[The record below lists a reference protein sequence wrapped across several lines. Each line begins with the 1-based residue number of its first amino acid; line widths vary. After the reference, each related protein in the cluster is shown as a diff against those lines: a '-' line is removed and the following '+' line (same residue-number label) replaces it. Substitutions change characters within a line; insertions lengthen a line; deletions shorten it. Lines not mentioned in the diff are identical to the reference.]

1 VRRLYR
7 WFQRD
12 IFEIPGRV
20 IAVLFFLTILIVPLV
35 YPDAYLLRILTIA
48 AIFSIFAAS
57 WDLLSGFTGQVS
69 LGHGLFF
76 GVSAYAAAL
85 LSRELNMP
93 ICVTIPLGGVLA
105 AVVGTIVCI
114 PAFRLRGFYLGLVT
128 LALPI
133 MLIGV
138 IFLFP
143 NVTGG
148 ELGIYG
154 AAIAGISAS
163 SVFTFYI
170 VVFSFLVS
178 ILVMWK
184 FTDTRSRIVR
194 TGLVFHAIR
203 EDEITARASGIRT
216 WKYKLL
222 VFMIS
227 GFFAGIAGGFYAH
240 FFRVV
245 GPSTLELFFS
255 FQAIVWTIFGG
266 MTTIYGPVV
275 GVFILYPITELL
287 TMHPVGESSRFI
299 IQAFILVFVLL
310 FMPEGIATWVRDHIE
325 KKCPRCKLIN
335 SVLRQKCR
343 ACHAELHLRKVNP

>member
-1 VRRLYR
+1 LC
-7 WFQRD
+7 
-12 IFEIPGRV
+12 
-20 IAVLFFLTILIVPLV
+20 
-35 YPDAYLLRILTIA
+35 
-48 AIFSIFAAS
+48 
-57 WDLLSGFTGQVS
+57 GFTGQVS

-85 LSRELNMP
+85 LSRDLNLP
-93 ICVTIPLGGVLA
+93 VWVTIPLGGVVA

-133 MLIGV
+133 MLIGIV
-138 IFLFP
+138 FLFP

-154 AAIAGISAS
+154 AGIAGISES
-163 SVFTFYI
+163 KVITFYI
-170 VVFSFLVS
+170 TGFCFIVS
-178 ILVMWK
+178 ILIMWK
-184 FTDTRSRIVR
+184 LTDTSSRIVR
-194 TGLVFHAIR
+194 TGLAFHAIR

-216 WKYKLL
+216 QNYKLL

-227 GFFAGIAGGFYAH
+227 GFFAGIAGGLYAH
-240 FFRVV
+240 VFRVV

-266 MTTIYGPVV
+266 MTTIYGPVA

-299 IQAFILVFVLL
+299 IQALILILVLL
-310 FMPEGIATWVRDHIE
+310 FMPEGITTWVRDHIE

-335 SVLRQKCR
+335 SDLRKKCR
-343 ACHAELHLRKVNP
+343 ACQADLHRRGKRPDIQPRS